1 MGAGQA
7 PESMPLCYPRI
18 DERILGKA
26 SCNITLTYSRRI
38 IIAFTV
44 HLSSPKI
51 SLSFDF
57 FVNVSTFLESSFPY
71 PSQTPI
77 PWEAWGPQNTRWF
90 QLDRQALYRSHR
102 RTLHG
107 QRAVDAIPCEVLGEY
122 ESGDNNMRKE
132 RRLRVRDFNPNAVRR
147 SALGQMEKG
156 WKCQAVTA
164 PSTTF
169 TEGAYEENII
179 SSLPYT
185 EVISQETFCAASVF
199 IGGSQL
205 LLPNVS
211 EPWASFPVQ
220 AADHAAKLLYRHLRA
235 GILKTP
241 VARR

>member
-1 MGAGQA
+1 MDKRA
-7 PESMPLCYPRI
+7 LYH
-18 DERILGKA
+18 
-26 SCNITLTYSRRI
+26 TY
-38 IIAFTV
+38 
-44 HLSSPKI
+44 
-51 SLSFDF
+51 
-57 FVNVSTFLESSFPY
+57 
-71 PSQTPI
+71 
-77 PWEAWGPQNTRWF
+77 
-90 QLDRQALYRSHR
+90 RQA
-102 RTLHG
+102 LHG
-107 QRAVDAIPCEVLGEY
+107 QRAADVVPCKVRGEY
-122 ESGDNNMRKE
+122 ESGNNNVRKE

-147 SALGQMEKG
+147 SALSQMEKG